1 MTEPIIISGMRRHP
15 TGEVRHIPT
24 GGIGMGGM
32 STAGFL
38 AALDEWLLAVVASA
52 RSGAFGDAVDWARS
66 QSGGSADVAADY
78 IELAAAI
85 QEQAKEGTP

>member
-1 MTEPIIISGMRRHP
+1 MSNEYLPTTSQMREVWAESRVNTEYGMAFDAHRAEFDRWLVLQRR
-15 TGEVRHIPT
+15 EER
-24 GGIGMGGM
+24 
-32 STAGFL
+32 AK
-38 AALDEWLLAVVASA
+38 
-52 RSGAFGDAVDWARS
+52 AFGDAVDWARS